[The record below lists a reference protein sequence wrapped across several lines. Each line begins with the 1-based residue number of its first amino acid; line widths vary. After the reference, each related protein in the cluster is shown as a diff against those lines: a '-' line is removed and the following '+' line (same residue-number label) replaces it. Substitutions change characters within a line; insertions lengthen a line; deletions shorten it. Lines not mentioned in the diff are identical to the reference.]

1 MRDWL
6 ARSLDEEANI
16 IKAQSAVI
24 CQAVVRMGFS
34 RNVYSR
40 EIAARD
46 IQSCARALNLTK
58 PFSALRQSTL
68 SILPEARG
76 VIARAVAAQAYELN
90 TMSSN
95 RAAMVAFLE
104 DNVSLALKEADE
116 RRMMRAED
124 EYGESIAYAR
134 FGERISGLKSD
145 AIRAAELAYS
155 QAKERIQ
162 GVFDVVESMNAKSAE
177 IDARWA
183 KMQSEGVVR
192 SVPLVRQYKANAAP
206 FYPPAKDAY
215 KFRYS
220 FTYKGSQEPE
230 PPAPVPVASAK
241 SAVTA
246 EVEVSSGGKSGA
258 SIEVDVSSGGIEV
271 EASVGGFSVE
281 ASFG

>member
-1 MRDWL
+1 MLDTLIIRRGGFPIRMEFMDFCDQYRVLDVNAADNGAGALAEAIQARVPQILDRLDEKPDQKQWNDAIRVGAPKKSSVTKLILMRDWL

-104 DNVSLALKEADE
+104 
-116 RRMMRAED
+116 
-124 EYGESIAYAR
+124 
-134 FGERISGLKSD
+134 
-145 AIRAAELAYS
+145 
-155 QAKERIQ
+155 
-162 GVFDVVESMNAKSAE
+162 
-177 IDARWA
+177 
-183 KMQSEGVVR
+183 
-192 SVPLVRQYKANAAP
+192 
-206 FYPPAKDAY
+206 
-215 KFRYS
+215 
-220 FTYKGSQEPE
+220 
-230 PPAPVPVASAK
+230 
-241 SAVTA
+241 
-246 EVEVSSGGKSGA
+246 VEVSSGGKSGA

>member
-1 MRDWL
+1 
-6 ARSLDEEANI
+6 
-16 IKAQSAVI
+16 
-24 CQAVVRMGFS
+24 
-34 RNVYSR
+34 
-40 EIAARD
+40 
-46 IQSCARALNLTK
+46 
-58 PFSALRQSTL
+58 
-68 SILPEARG
+68 
-76 VIARAVAAQAYELN
+76 
-90 TMSSN
+90 
-95 RAAMVAFLE
+95 MVAFLE
-104 DNVSLALKEADE
+104 DNISLTLREAEE
-116 RRMMRAED
+116 RRMARMED
-124 EYGESIAYAR
+124 DYS
-134 FGERISGLKSD
+134 ERIAGLKSD
-145 AIRAAELAYS
+145 AVRAAELAYK
-155 QAKERIQ
+155 QAKDRADAVNE
-162 GVFDVVESMNAKSAE
+162 VVDSMSAKAAE